1 MQAAGHH
8 MPVQPRGRPRGRA
21 RKNATKPADRRHSYA
36 THSSL
41 VAVQQSLEHTPDY
54 HLDSSVATALLEYM
68 LLSARSLG
76 IYSILPT
83 IAEPSQPTDGNSED
97 RDADVVLIAGS
108 ILIPGLTY
116 ALLAIALELRYNS
129 LPQSEIE
136 HAHLNKDSLRT
147 SSLAH
152 IPNLSWQYQP
162 HIPDAISLLF
172 LSFTWCFDKDL
183 CEISLR
189 WNSLARVILT
199 DVARNHAKE
208 VPAVRRLEQRFVSLS
223 TKQGNQRIR
232 CAMGNN

>member
-1 MQAAGHH
+1 
-8 MPVQPRGRPRGRA
+8 
-21 RKNATKPADRRHSYA
+21 
-36 THSSL
+36 
-41 VAVQQSLEHTPDY
+41 
-54 HLDSSVATALLEYM
+54 VATVLLEYM

-83 IAEPSQPTDGNSED
+83 ITEPSQPTDGNSED
-97 RDADVVLIAGS
+97 RDADVVPIAGGL
-108 ILIPGLTY
+108 LIPGLTY
-116 ALLAIALELRYNS
+116 ALLAIALELRYHS

-136 HAHLNKDSLRT
+136 HAHLNKNSLRA

-162 HIPDAISLLF
+162 HISDAISLLVF
-172 LSFTWCFDKDL
+172 SFTWCLDKDL

-199 DVARNHAKE
+199 DAARNHAKE

-223 TKQGNQRIR
+223 TKQENRRIR
-232 CAMGNN
+232 CAMGNI